1 LLTRN
6 QVREIVIPDRSHH
19 GDDENQKPKQK
30 MKLIE
35 SNTTLTA
42 RSICDY
48 DCIYSLTVLNRK
60 GSFATVRFQG
70 NEKRVK
76 VRNDGDCEYLRP
88 DNYSMAPIF
97 RAA

>member
-1 LLTRN
+1 MRKSSQVEATTATTKTKN
-6 QVREIVIPDRSHH
+6 QI
-19 GDDENQKPKQK
+19 KK
-30 MKLIE
+30 MKLIK

-42 RSICDY
+42 HSICDY
-48 DCIYSLTVLNRK
+48 DCIFSLTVLNRK

-76 VRNDGDCEYLRP
+76 VKNDGDCEYVKP
-88 DNYSMAPIF
+88 GNYSMAPIF

>member
-1 LLTRN
+1 VGLSCQIEATTATTKTKDQIQN
-6 QVREIVIPDRSHH
+6 
-19 GDDENQKPKQK
+19 

-48 DCIYSLTVLNRK
+48 DCIFSLKVLNRK
-60 GSFATVRFQG
+60 GSFATIRFQG

-76 VRNDGDCEYLRP
+76 VRNDGDREYVKP
-88 DNYSMAPIF
+88 NNYSMAPIF

>member
-1 LLTRN
+1 MRLSCQIEATTAETKTKN
-6 QVREIVIPDRSHH
+6 QNE
-19 GDDENQKPKQK
+19 K